1 MGAFLVDLFQ
11 ADQPGKGKQELQDEL
26 TALRTGS
33 NETVRSYYIRKFST
47 VLMVLTIGVVLSIVC
62 FFAYAGKTSDVE
74 DQTLMRPGY
83 GEGNRQEELAVEVDG
98 KEVRQLEITIQERK
112 YTEKEKRELTE
123 RAIKELEQ
131 ILPGQ
136 NKSLDE
142 VREDLVFP
150 ETLMDGAVTASYV
163 TTPYGIVDESG
174 VLLDVEKEDGVLVEI
189 QVTLTCGENEMRH
202 VVHAKVFPR
211 ILTQDE
217 QLQKEIRR
225 AVEQRDAKESHEET
239 LELPGNVDGRR
250 LVWQYQEENPFA
262 TVFALALIAAVLVY
276 LEMDSRVHARAEDR
290 KNQLMLDYP
299 DLMWKM
305 TMLLGAGLTIKGTFQ
320 RMAKQYYRDRRKLR
334 YVYEEVLY
342 TCREM
347 ESGVSQEVRTSGV
360 YPARLSCV
368 AESEKRCTR
377 PDSTSGGR
385 SAFLHDRTKEQ
396 CTQAWGKGRNEA
408 SVSDDPDAGN
418 CDGDFD
424 GTGISGI
431 LRNPIRG
438 SRGKT
443 KQEKE
448 KKRRSSMDHVTA
460 FLKEEDGVGVVEI
473 ILILVVLISLVLIFK
488 KQLTSL
494 VKSILSKAVSQS
506 NNV

>member
-1 MGAFLVDLFQ
+1 MSSPVCGENGSCKLRYSVKKIRGFYEKMGAFLVDLFQ
-11 ADQPGKGKQELQDEL
+11 ADQPGKGKQELQEEL

-217 QLQKEIRR
+217 QLQKEIKR

-250 LVWQYQEENPFA
+250 GLCGSTRKESVCNGICACPDRRRCLCIWRWTAGCMRGQKIEKSADAGLSGSDVENDNA
-262 TVFALALIAAVLVY
+262 AWGGAYDQRNVSENGEAVLQGQ
-276 LEMDSRVHARAEDR
+276 AKAE
-290 KNQLMLDYP
+290 
-299 DLMWKM
+299 
-305 TMLLGAGLTIKGTFQ
+305 
-320 RMAKQYYRDRRKLR
+320 
-334 YVYEEVLY
+334 V
-342 TCREM
+342 
-347 ESGVSQEVRTSGV
+347 
-360 YPARLSCV
+360 CV
-368 AESEKRCTR
+368 
-377 PDSTSGGR
+377 
-385 SAFLHDRTKEQ
+385 
-396 CTQAWGKGRNEA
+396 
-408 SVSDDPDAGN
+408 
-418 CDGDFD
+418 
-424 GTGISGI
+424 
-431 LRNPIRG
+431 
-438 SRGKT
+438 
-443 KQEKE
+443 
-448 KKRRSSMDHVTA
+448 
-460 FLKEEDGVGVVEI
+460 
-473 ILILVVLISLVLIFK
+473 
-488 KQLTSL
+488 
-494 VKSILSKAVSQS
+494 
-506 NNV
+506 

>member
-1 MGAFLVDLFQ
+1 MSLLICGGNGSCKLRYSVKKIRGFYEKMGAFLVDLFQ
-11 ADQPGKGKQELQDEL
+11 ADQPGKGKQELQEEL

-33 NETVRSYYIRKFST
+33 NETVRAYYIRKFST
-47 VLMVLTIGVVLSIVC
+47 VLIVLTIGVVLSVVC

-98 KEVRQLEITIQERK
+98 KEVRQLEITVQERK
-112 YTEKEKRELTE
+112 YTEKQKRELTE

-189 QVTLTCGENEMRH
+189 QVTLTCGENEILH

-217 QLQKEIRR
+217 QLQKEIRK
-225 AVEQRDAKESHEET
+225 AVEQRDAKENHEET
-239 LELPGNVDGRR
+239 LELPGNVDGRT

-262 TVFALALIAAVLVY
+262 TVLALTLIAAVLVY

-347 ESGVSQEVRTSGV
+347 ESGVSEAEAYERFGRRCGLPEYIRLGSVLSQNLKKG
-360 YPARLSCV
+360 ARGLTALLEEEALSSMTERKNN
-368 AESEKRCTR
+368 ARKLGEKAGTKLLF
-377 PDSTSGGR
+377 PMILMLGIVMVILMVP
-385 SAFLHDRTKEQ
+385 AFL
-396 CTQAWGKGRNEA
+396 
-408 SVSDDPDAGN
+408 
-418 CDGDFD
+418 
-424 GTGISGI
+424 
-431 LRNPIRG
+431 
-438 SRGKT
+438 
-443 KQEKE
+443 
-448 KKRRSSMDHVTA
+448 A
-460 FLKEEDGVGVVEI
+460 F
-473 ILILVVLISLVLIFK
+473 
-488 KQLTSL
+488 
-494 VKSILSKAVSQS
+494 
-506 NNV
+506 